1 MKKLYIAFV
10 GMACLCLACSRD
22 DRALLDGEGT
32 LRLRAQVNDEVQ
44 IISRAGAPEG
54 ETSPEEELKKN
65 CRVRIYK
72 GEKLIYKH
80 AGWDATLQEPGLS
93 LSSGAY
99 RVRIISG
106 DSVDAS
112 FDKKYYEGNESFEI
126 RQAQTTPV
134 EVVCNVMN
142 TLAKV
147 VFDASLE
154 PYLEKGEVSVAVDV
168 DGGSLTYPY
177 QKEAA
182 EAKTGYYSLPQG
194 KEYLICTFTGVAKNG
209 RKFTQTN
216 RIESA
221 KKSTLYTLT
230 YKISDLETPAPPTD
244 EGGAFIDLKVDE
256 TPLAKKEEEILI
268 YQRPQ
273 FRAVNQS
280 EEVDMKQ
287 PWFLELN
294 SQIQPEVKIY
304 TSTPLAEA
312 SVTSEVFTKL
322 GLASAE
328 LNLMDEATRVELQE
342 KGIMV
347 TSQEKLLTM
356 NWGNSLNDLLK
367 EEGEHH
373 IIYKATDTAVE
384 GNAAARTNTID
395 WTISVSNANIRAVNI
410 PYPYQIWADRVTLYA
425 EVIEGRTPAPDAQL
439 SFRYRKK
446 EDSNWID
453 NIQAKL
459 GENKKTI
466 TSDEIKGLTPGTT
479 YEYQVLEGDK
489 VSNQT
494 CEFTTEAA
502 LQLPNSG
509 FENWSGGVPKLIY
522 GSGEEMFWDSGNH
535 GSKKVSAN
543 VTEPDGNVKHSGAY
557 SARLKS
563 MFASMLGIG
572 QFAAGNIFV
581 GQYLET
587 IMEGVTGHGVLGIGR
602 PMGKDAS
609 GRPVTSRP
617 LALRGYIKYVSGK
630 VDKGGDK
637 IANGSQDVGIIYM
650 ALTDGEGEAHGNSHW
665 SFIIKTKEQHFFD
678 KNAANVIAYGE
689 KTWEQ
694 STEGEGMIPFE
705 IRFDYDTK
713 QDGKTRIPNRILI
726 VAAAS
731 KFGDYFQ
738 GSTGSTMWLDD
749 LELIY
754 EESKLSK
761 Q

>member
-99 RVRIISG
+99 RVRITSG

-112 FDKKYYEGNESFEI
+112 FDKKYYEGNKSFEI
-126 RQAQTTPV
+126 HQAQTTPV

-209 RKFTQTN
+209 RKFTQTD

-328 LNLMDEATRVELQE
+328 LNLMDKATRAALLE

-356 NWGNSLNDLLK
+356 SWGNSLNELLQK
-367 EEGEHH
+367 EGEHL
-373 IIYKATDTAVE
+373 ISYKATDTAVE
-384 GNAAARTNTID
+384 GNTAARTNTID

-425 EVIEGRTPAPDAQL
+425 EVINGRTLDPNAQL

-453 NIQAKL
+453 NIKAKL
-459 GENKKTI
+459 GEDQKTI
-466 TSDEIKGLTPGTT
+466 TSDEIKGLAPGTT

-509 FENWSGGVPKLIY
+509 FENWSGDSPKLIH

-535 GSKKVSAN
+535 GSATLKEN
-543 VTEPDGNVKHSGAY
+543 VTTPDGSVKHGGNY
-557 SARLKS
+557 SAKLESK
-563 MFASMLGIG
+563 FVAFWGIG
-572 QFAAGNIFV
+572 KFAAGNLFI
-581 GQYLET
+581 GDYLKT
-587 IMEGVTGHGVLGIGR
+587 DGTDGILGIGR

-617 LALRGYIKYVSGK
+617 LALRGYIKYISGK
-630 VDKGGDK
+630 VDYGKEQ
-637 IANGSQDVGIIYM
+637 IPNGSQDIGIIYM
-650 ALTDGEGEAHGNSHW
+650 ALTDGEGKAYENSHW
-665 SFIIKTKEQHFFD
+665 SFIIKTKEKLFFD
-678 KNAANVIAYGE
+678 KNAADVIAYGE

-705 IRFDYDTK
+705 IRFDYDAK
-713 QDGKTRIPNRILI
+713 PDGRTRIPNRILI

-731 KFGDYFQ
+731 KFGDYFE
-738 GSTGSTMWLDD
+738 GSTGSKMWLDD

>member
-328 LNLMDEATRVELQE
+328 LNLMDKATRAALLE
-342 KGIMV
+342 KGITV

-356 NWGNSLNDLLK
+356 SWGNSLNELLK
-367 EEGEHH
+367 KEGEHH

-395 WTISVSNANIRAVNI
+395 WTISVSNANICAVKI

-453 NIQAKL
+453 NIKAKL
-459 GENKKTI
+459 GEDQKTI

-509 FENWSGGVPKLIY
+509 FENWSGDSPKLIH

-535 GSKKVSAN
+535 GSATLKEN
-543 VTEPDGNVKHSGAY
+543 VTTPDGSVKHGGNY
-557 SARLKS
+557 SAKLESK
-563 MFASMLGIG
+563 FVAFLGIG
-572 QFAAGNIFV
+572 KFAAGNLFV
-581 GQYLET
+581 GKFIGTEET
-587 IMEGVTGHGVLGIGR
+587 YYGILGWGR
-602 PMGKDAS
+602 PWK
-609 GRPVTSRP
+609 SRP
-617 LALRGYIKYVSGK
+617 LALRAWVRYTPGS
-630 VDKGGDK
+630 VDYTETDK
-637 IANGSQDVGIIYM
+637 IKKGDQDKGIIYI
-650 ALTDGEGEAHGNSHW
+650 AVGDWTSNDAHYGSQWPVVVRTLGPSLFNP
-665 SFIIKTKEQHFFD
+665 KD
-678 KNAANVIAYGE
+678 KGTIGYGE
-689 KTWEQ
+689 
-694 STEGEGMIPFE
+694 MIF
-705 IRFDYDTK
+705 T
-713 QDGKTRIPNRILI
+713 GKTEENGSLKEVIIPIDYTNYGGTERIPTHII
-726 VAAAS
+726 VVAS
-731 KFGDYFQ
+731 SSQYGDYYS
-738 GSTGSTMWLDD
+738 GSTSSKMWLDD

>member
-99 RVRIISG
+99 RVRITSG

-209 RKFTQTN
+209 RKFTQTD

-273 FRAVNQS
+273 FRAVNQL

-509 FENWSGGVPKLIY
+509 FENWSGATPMLIH

-535 GSKKVSAN
+535 GSSSFSLAAVDLTTKASDFKVEGNYSAKLESKKV
-543 VTEPDGNVKHSGAY
+543 VVK
-557 SARLKS
+557 
-563 MFASMLGIG
+563 
-572 QFAAGNIFV
+572 FAAGNLFV
-581 GQYLET
+581 GSYLKT
-587 IMEGVTGHGVLGIGR
+587 DGTDGILGWGR
-602 PMGKDAS
+602 PWK
-609 GRPVTSRP
+609 SRP
-617 LALRGYIKYVSGK
+617 LALRGYVRYMPKACENEKFPDGM
-630 VDKGGDK
+630 DR
-637 IANGSQDVGIIYM
+637 GIIYV
-650 ALTDGEGEAHGNSHW
+650 AIGDWTGAEY
-665 SFIIKTKEQHFFD
+665 D
-678 KNAANVIAYGE
+678 KNWPIVIQTKKPDTELFNPEKGSYTGDGIIAYGE
-689 KTWEQ
+689 KILQ
-694 STEGEGMIPFE
+694 GEVKGADGGMIEFTIPL
-705 IRFDYDTK
+705 DYRSYERMPK
-713 QDGKTRIPNRILI
+713 SII
-726 VAAAS
+726 VVAS
-731 KFGDYFQ
+731 ASQYGDYFI
-738 GSTGSTMWLDD
+738 GGIGSTMWLDD

>member
-22 DRALLDGEGT
+22 DCALLDGEGT

-328 LNLMDEATRVELQE
+328 LNLMDEATRVALQE
-342 KGIMV
+342 KGITV

-356 NWGNSLNDLLK
+356 SWGNSLNELLK
-367 EEGEHH
+367 KEGEHH

-384 GNAAARTNTID
+384 GVDARTNTID

-425 EVIEGRTPAPDAQL
+425 EVINGRTLDPNAQL

-446 EDSNWID
+446 SEQTWNEAIP
-453 NIQAKL
+453 AKL
-459 GENKKTI
+459 GEDQKTI

-509 FENWSGGVPKLIY
+509 FENWSGDSPKLIH

-535 GSKKVSAN
+535 GSATLKEN
-543 VTEPDGNVKHSGAY
+543 VTTPDGSVKHGGNY
-557 SARLKS
+557 SAKLESK
-563 MFASMLGIG
+563 FVAFWGIG
-572 QFAAGNIFV
+572 KFAAGNLFI
-581 GQYLET
+581 GDYLKT
-587 IMEGVTGHGVLGIGR
+587 DGTDGILGIGR

-617 LALRGYIKYVSGK
+617 LALRGYIKYISGK
-630 VDKGGDK
+630 VDYGKEQ
-637 IANGSQDVGIIYM
+637 IPNGSQDIGIIYM
-650 ALTDGEGEAHGNSHW
+650 ALTDGEGKAYENSHW
-665 SFIIKTKEQHFFD
+665 SFIIKTKEKLFFD
-678 KNAANVIAYGE
+678 KNAADVIAYGE

-705 IRFDYDTK
+705 IRFDYDAK
-713 QDGKTRIPNRILI
+713 PDGRTRIPNRILI

-731 KFGDYFQ
+731 KFGDYFE
-738 GSTGSTMWLDD
+738 GSTGSKMWLDD

>member
-112 FDKKYYEGNESFEI
+112 FDKKYYEGNKSFEI
-126 RQAQTTPV
+126 SQAQTTPV

-342 KGIMV
+342 KGITV

-425 EVIEGRTPAPDAQL
+425 EVINGRTLDPNAQL

-446 EDSNWID
+446 SEQTWNEAIP
-453 NIQAKL
+453 AKL
-459 GENKKTI
+459 GEDQKTI

-509 FENWSGGVPKLIY
+509 FENWSGATPMLIH

-535 GSKKVSAN
+535 GSSSFSLAAVDLTTKASDFKVEGNYSAKLESKKV
-543 VTEPDGNVKHSGAY
+543 VVK
-557 SARLKS
+557 
-563 MFASMLGIG
+563 
-572 QFAAGNIFV
+572 FAAGNLFV
-581 GQYLET
+581 GSYLKT
-587 IMEGVTGHGVLGIGR
+587 DGTDGILGWGR
-602 PMGKDAS
+602 PWK
-609 GRPVTSRP
+609 SRP
-617 LALRGYIKYVSGK
+617 LALRGYVRYMPKACENEKFPDGM
-630 VDKGGDK
+630 DR
-637 IANGSQDVGIIYM
+637 GIIYV
-650 ALTDGEGEAHGNSHW
+650 AIGDWTGAEY
-665 SFIIKTKEQHFFD
+665 D
-678 KNAANVIAYGE
+678 KNWPIVIQTKKPDTELFNPEKGSYTGDGIIAYGE
-689 KTWEQ
+689 KILQ
-694 STEGEGMIPFE
+694 GEVKGADGGMIEFTIPL
-705 IRFDYDTK
+705 DYRSYERMPK
-713 QDGKTRIPNRILI
+713 SII
-726 VAAAS
+726 VVAS
-731 KFGDYFQ
+731 ASQYGDYFI
-738 GSTGSTMWLDD
+738 GGIGSTMWLDD

>member
-99 RVRIISG
+99 RVRITSG

-112 FDKKYYEGNESFEI
+112 FDKKYYEGNKSFEI
-126 RQAQTTPV
+126 CQAQTTQV
-134 EVVCNVMN
+134 KVVCNVMN

-342 KGIMV
+342 KGITV

-509 FENWSGGVPKLIY
+509 FENWSGATPMLIH

-535 GSKKVSAN
+535 GSSSFSPAAVDLTTKASDFKVEGNYSAKLESKKV
-543 VTEPDGNVKHSGAY
+543 VVK
-557 SARLKS
+557 
-563 MFASMLGIG
+563 
-572 QFAAGNIFV
+572 FAAGNLFV
-581 GQYLET
+581 GSYLKT
-587 IMEGVTGHGVLGIGR
+587 DGTDGILGWGR
-602 PMGKDAS
+602 PWK
-609 GRPVTSRP
+609 SRP
-617 LALRGYIKYVSGK
+617 LALRGYVRYMPKACENEKFPDGM
-630 VDKGGDK
+630 DR
-637 IANGSQDVGIIYM
+637 GIIYV
-650 ALTDGEGEAHGNSHW
+650 AIGDWTGAEY
-665 SFIIKTKEQHFFD
+665 D
-678 KNAANVIAYGE
+678 KNWPIVIQTKKPDTELFNPEKGSYTGDGIIAYGE
-689 KTWEQ
+689 KILQ
-694 STEGEGMIPFE
+694 GEVKGADGGMIEFTIPL
-705 IRFDYDTK
+705 DYRSYERMPK
-713 QDGKTRIPNRILI
+713 SII
-726 VAAAS
+726 VVAS
-731 KFGDYFQ
+731 ASQYGDYFI
-738 GSTGSTMWLDD
+738 GGIGSTMWLDD

>member
-99 RVRIISG
+99 RVRITSG

-112 FDKKYYEGNESFEI
+112 FDKKYYEGNKSFEI
-126 RQAQTTPV
+126 CQAQTTPV

-342 KGIMV
+342 KGITV

-356 NWGNSLNDLLK
+356 SWGNSLNDLLQK
-367 EEGEHH
+367 EGEHR

-384 GNAAARTNTID
+384 GVDARTNTID

-425 EVIEGRTPAPDAQL
+425 EVINGRTLDPNAQL

-446 EDSNWID
+446 SEQTWNEAIP
-453 NIQAKL
+453 AKL
-459 GENKKTI
+459 GEDQKTI

-509 FENWSGGVPKLIY
+509 FENWSGATPMLIH

-535 GSKKVSAN
+535 GSSSFSLAAVDLTTKASDFKVEGNYSAKLESKKV
-543 VTEPDGNVKHSGAY
+543 VVK
-557 SARLKS
+557 
-563 MFASMLGIG
+563 
-572 QFAAGNIFV
+572 FAAGNLFV
-581 GQYLET
+581 GSYLKT
-587 IMEGVTGHGVLGIGR
+587 DGTDGILGWGR
-602 PMGKDAS
+602 PWK
-609 GRPVTSRP
+609 SRP
-617 LALRGYIKYVSGK
+617 LALRGYVRYMPKACENEKFPDGM
-630 VDKGGDK
+630 DR
-637 IANGSQDVGIIYM
+637 GIIYV
-650 ALTDGEGEAHGNSHW
+650 AIGDWTGAEY
-665 SFIIKTKEQHFFD
+665 D
-678 KNAANVIAYGE
+678 KNWPIVIQTKKPDTELFNPEKGSYTGDGIIAYGE
-689 KTWEQ
+689 KILQ
-694 STEGEGMIPFE
+694 GEVKGADGGMIEFTIPL
-705 IRFDYDTK
+705 DYRSYERMPK
-713 QDGKTRIPNRILI
+713 SII
-726 VAAAS
+726 VVAS
-731 KFGDYFQ
+731 ASQYGDYFI
-738 GSTGSTMWLDD
+738 GGIGSTMWLDD

>member
-99 RVRIISG
+99 RVRITSG

-147 VFDASLE
+147 EFDASLE

-328 LNLMDEATRVELQE
+328 LNLMNEATRAALLE
-342 KGIMV
+342 KGITV

-356 NWGNSLNDLLK
+356 SWGNSLNELLQ
-367 EEGEHH
+367 EEGEHL
-373 IIYKATDTAVE
+373 ISYKATDTAVE
-384 GNAAARTNTID
+384 GNTAARTSTID

-446 EDSNWID
+446 EDSNWIE
-453 NIQAKL
+453 NVKAKL
-459 GENKKTI
+459 GEDQKTI

-509 FENWSGGVPKLIY
+509 FENWSGATPMLIH

-535 GSKKVSAN
+535 GSSSFSLAAVDLTTKASDFKVEGNYSAKLESKKV
-543 VTEPDGNVKHSGAY
+543 VVK
-557 SARLKS
+557 
-563 MFASMLGIG
+563 
-572 QFAAGNIFV
+572 FAAGNLFV
-581 GQYLET
+581 GSYLKT
-587 IMEGVTGHGVLGIGR
+587 DGTDGILGWGR
-602 PMGKDAS
+602 PWK
-609 GRPVTSRP
+609 SRP
-617 LALRGYIKYVSGK
+617 LALRGYVRYMPKACENEKFPDGM
-630 VDKGGDK
+630 DR
-637 IANGSQDVGIIYM
+637 GIIYV
-650 ALTDGEGEAHGNSHW
+650 AIGDWTGAEY
-665 SFIIKTKEQHFFD
+665 D
-678 KNAANVIAYGE
+678 KNWPIVIQTKKPDTELFNPEKGSYTGDGIIAYGE
-689 KTWEQ
+689 KILQ
-694 STEGEGMIPFE
+694 GEVKGADGGMIEFTIPL
-705 IRFDYDTK
+705 DYRSYERMPK
-713 QDGKTRIPNRILI
+713 SII
-726 VAAAS
+726 VVAS
-731 KFGDYFQ
+731 ASQYGDYFI
-738 GSTGSTMWLDD
+738 GGIGSTMWLDD

>member
-147 VFDASLE
+147 EFDASLE

-328 LNLMDEATRVELQE
+328 LNLMDEATCAALQK
-342 KGIMV
+342 KGITV
-347 TSQEKLLTM
+347 TLQEKLLTM
-356 NWGNSLNDLLK
+356 SWGNSLNELLK
-367 EEGEHH
+367 KEGEHH

-395 WTISVSNANIRAVNI
+395 WTISVSNANICAVKI

-509 FENWSGGVPKLIY
+509 FENWSGATPMLIH

-535 GSKKVSAN
+535 GSSSFSLAAVDLTTKASDFKVEGNYSAKLESKKV
-543 VTEPDGNVKHSGAY
+543 VVK
-557 SARLKS
+557 
-563 MFASMLGIG
+563 
-572 QFAAGNIFV
+572 FAAGNLFV
-581 GQYLET
+581 GSYLKT
-587 IMEGVTGHGVLGIGR
+587 DGTDGILGWGR
-602 PMGKDAS
+602 PWK
-609 GRPVTSRP
+609 SRP
-617 LALRGYIKYVSGK
+617 LALRGYVRYMPKACENEKFPDGM
-630 VDKGGDK
+630 DR
-637 IANGSQDVGIIYM
+637 GIIYV
-650 ALTDGEGEAHGNSHW
+650 AIGDWTGAEY
-665 SFIIKTKEQHFFD
+665 D
-678 KNAANVIAYGE
+678 KNWPIVIQTKKPDTELFNPEKGSYTGDGIIAYGE
-689 KTWEQ
+689 KILQ
-694 STEGEGMIPFE
+694 GEVKGADGGMIEFTIPL
-705 IRFDYDTK
+705 DYRSYERMPK
-713 QDGKTRIPNRILI
+713 SII
-726 VAAAS
+726 VVAS
-731 KFGDYFQ
+731 ASQYGDYFI
-738 GSTGSTMWLDD
+738 GGIGSTMWLDD

>member
-99 RVRIISG
+99 RVRITSG

-112 FDKKYYEGNESFEI
+112 FDKKYYEGNKSFEI
-126 RQAQTTPV
+126 HQAQTTPV

-182 EAKTGYYSLPQG
+182 EEKTGYYSLPQG

-280 EEVDMKQ
+280 EEVEMKQ

-328 LNLMDEATRVELQE
+328 LNLMDKATRAALLE
-342 KGIMV
+342 KGITV

-425 EVIEGRTPAPDAQL
+425 EVINGRTLDPNAQL

-453 NIQAKL
+453 NIKAKL
-459 GENKKTI
+459 GEDQKTI

-509 FENWSGGVPKLIY
+509 FENWSGDSPKLIH

-535 GSKKVSAN
+535 GSATLKEN
-543 VTEPDGNVKHSGAY
+543 VTTPDGSVKHGGNY
-557 SARLKS
+557 SAKLESK
-563 MFASMLGIG
+563 FVAFWGIG
-572 QFAAGNIFV
+572 KFAAGNLFI
-581 GQYLET
+581 GDYLKT
-587 IMEGVTGHGVLGIGR
+587 DGTDGILGIGR

-617 LALRGYIKYVSGK
+617 LALRGYIKYISGK
-630 VDKGGDK
+630 VDYGKEQ
-637 IANGSQDVGIIYM
+637 IPNGSQDIGIIYM
-650 ALTDGEGEAHGNSHW
+650 ALTDGEGKAYENSHW
-665 SFIIKTKEQHFFD
+665 SFIIKTKEKLFFD
-678 KNAANVIAYGE
+678 KNAADVIAYGE

-705 IRFDYDTK
+705 IRFDYDAK
-713 QDGKTRIPNRILI
+713 PDGRTRIPNRILI

-731 KFGDYFQ
+731 KFGDYFE
-738 GSTGSTMWLDD
+738 GSTGSKMWLDD

>member
-312 SVTSEVFTKL
+312 SVTSKVFTKL

-328 LNLMDEATRVELQE
+328 LNLMNEATRAALQK
-342 KGIMV
+342 KGITV
-347 TSQEKLLTM
+347 TLQEKLLTM
-356 NWGNSLNDLLK
+356 SWGNSLNDLLK

-425 EVIEGRTPAPDAQL
+425 EVINGRTLDPNAQL

-509 FENWSGGVPKLIY
+509 FENWSGGVPKWIH
-522 GSGEEMFWDSGNH
+522 GSGEDMFWDSGNH
-535 GSKKVSAN
+535 GSATLKQN
-543 VTEPDGNVKHSGAY
+543 VTMPDGSIKHGGNY
-557 SARLKS
+557 SAKLESK
-563 MFASMLGIG
+563 FVGVGIWG
-572 QFAAGNIFV
+572 KFAAGNLFI
-581 GQYLET
+581 GDYLKT
-587 IMEGVTGHGVLGIGR
+587 DGTDGILGIGR

-637 IANGSQDVGIIYM
+637 IANGRQDVGIIYM

-705 IRFDYDTK
+705 IRFDYNAK

-738 GSTGSTMWLDD
+738 GSTGSKMWLDD

>member
-99 RVRIISG
+99 RVRITSG

-112 FDKKYYEGNESFEI
+112 FDKKYYEGNKSFEI
-126 RQAQTTPV
+126 HQAQTTPV

-182 EAKTGYYSLPQG
+182 EEKTGYYSLPQG

-280 EEVDMKQ
+280 EEVEMKQ

-328 LNLMDEATRVELQE
+328 LNLMDKATRAALLE

-356 NWGNSLNDLLK
+356 SWGNSLNDLLK
-367 EEGEHH
+367 EEGEHR

-384 GNAAARTNTID
+384 GVDARTNTIG
-395 WTISVSNANIRAVNI
+395 WTISVSNANICAVKI

-425 EVIEGRTPAPDAQL
+425 EVINGRTLDPNAQL

-446 EDSNWID
+446 SEQTWNEAIP
-453 NIQAKL
+453 AKL
-459 GENKKTI
+459 GEDQKTI

-509 FENWSGGVPKLIY
+509 FENWSGGVPKLIH
-522 GSGEEMFWDSGNH
+522 GSGEDMFWDSGNH
-535 GSKKVSAN
+535 GSATLKEN
-543 VTEPDGNVKHSGAY
+543 VTTPDGSVKHGGNY
-557 SARLKS
+557 SAKLESK
-563 MFASMLGIG
+563 FVAFWGIG
-572 QFAAGNIFV
+572 KFAAGNLFI
-581 GQYLET
+581 GDYLKT
-587 IMEGVTGHGVLGIGR
+587 DGTDGILGIGR

-617 LALRGYIKYVSGK
+617 LALRGYIKYISGK
-630 VDKGGDK
+630 VDYGKEQ
-637 IANGSQDVGIIYM
+637 IPNGSQDIGIIYM
-650 ALTDGEGEAHGNSHW
+650 ALTDGEGKAYENSHW
-665 SFIIKTKEQHFFD
+665 SFIIKTKEKLFFD
-678 KNAANVIAYGE
+678 KNAADVIAYGE

-705 IRFDYDTK
+705 IRFDYDAK
-713 QDGKTRIPNRILI
+713 PDGRTRIPNRILI

-731 KFGDYFQ
+731 KFGDYFE
-738 GSTGSTMWLDD
+738 GSTGSKMWLDD

>member
-209 RKFTQTN
+209 RKFTQTD

-230 YKISDLETPAPPTD
+230 YKISGLETPAPPTD

-328 LNLMDEATRVELQE
+328 LNLMDKATRAALLE
-342 KGIMV
+342 KGITV

-425 EVIEGRTPAPDAQL
+425 EVINGRTLDPNAQL

-453 NIQAKL
+453 NIKAKL
-459 GENKKTI
+459 GEDQKTI

-509 FENWSGGVPKLIY
+509 FENWSGDSPKLIH

-535 GSKKVSAN
+535 GSATLKEN
-543 VTEPDGNVKHSGAY
+543 VTTPDGSVKHGGNY
-557 SARLKS
+557 SAKLESK
-563 MFASMLGIG
+563 FVAFWGIG
-572 QFAAGNIFV
+572 KFAAGNLFI
-581 GQYLET
+581 GDYLKT
-587 IMEGVTGHGVLGIGR
+587 DGTDGILGIGR

-617 LALRGYIKYVSGK
+617 LALRGYIKYISGK
-630 VDKGGDK
+630 VDYGKEQ
-637 IANGSQDVGIIYM
+637 IPNGSQDIGIIYM
-650 ALTDGEGEAHGNSHW
+650 ALTDGEGKAYENSHW
-665 SFIIKTKEQHFFD
+665 SFIIKTKEKLFFD
-678 KNAANVIAYGE
+678 KNAADVIAYGE

-705 IRFDYDTK
+705 IRFDYDAK
-713 QDGKTRIPNRILI
+713 PDGRTRIPNRILI

-731 KFGDYFQ
+731 KFGDYFE
-738 GSTGSTMWLDD
+738 GSTGSKMWLDD

>member
-328 LNLMDEATRVELQE
+328 LNLMDEATRAALLE
-342 KGIMV
+342 KGITV

-356 NWGNSLNDLLK
+356 SWGNSLHELLK

-395 WTISVSNANIRAVNI
+395 WTISVSNANICAVKI

-425 EVIEGRTPAPDAQL
+425 EVINGRTLAPDAQL

-446 EDSNWID
+446 SEQTWNEAIP
-453 NIQAKL
+453 AKL
-459 GENKKTI
+459 GEDQKTI

-509 FENWSGGVPKLIY
+509 FENWSGATPMLIH

-535 GSKKVSAN
+535 GSSSFSLAAVDLTTKASDFKVEGNYSAKLESKKV
-543 VTEPDGNVKHSGAY
+543 VVK
-557 SARLKS
+557 
-563 MFASMLGIG
+563 
-572 QFAAGNIFV
+572 FAAGNLFV
-581 GQYLET
+581 GSYLKT
-587 IMEGVTGHGVLGIGR
+587 DGTDGILGWGR
-602 PMGKDAS
+602 PWK
-609 GRPVTSRP
+609 SRP
-617 LALRGYIKYVSGK
+617 LALRGYVRYMPKACENEKFPDGM
-630 VDKGGDK
+630 DR
-637 IANGSQDVGIIYM
+637 GIIYV
-650 ALTDGEGEAHGNSHW
+650 AIGDWTGAEY
-665 SFIIKTKEQHFFD
+665 D
-678 KNAANVIAYGE
+678 KNWPIVIQTKKPDTELFNPEKGSYTGDGIIAYGE
-689 KTWEQ
+689 KILQ
-694 STEGEGMIPFE
+694 GEVKGADGGMIEFTIPL
-705 IRFDYDTK
+705 DYRSYERMPK
-713 QDGKTRIPNRILI
+713 SII
-726 VAAAS
+726 VVAS
-731 KFGDYFQ
+731 ASQYGDYFI
-738 GSTGSTMWLDD
+738 GGIGSTMWLDD

>member
-99 RVRIISG
+99 RVRITSG

-112 FDKKYYEGNESFEI
+112 FDKKYYEGNKSFEI
-126 RQAQTTPV
+126 CQAQTTPV

-280 EEVDMKQ
+280 EEVEMKQ

-425 EVIEGRTPAPDAQL
+425 EVINGRTLAPDAQL

-446 EDSNWID
+446 SEQTWNEAIP
-453 NIQAKL
+453 AKL
-459 GENKKTI
+459 GEDQKTI

-509 FENWSGGVPKLIY
+509 FENWSGDSPKLIH

-535 GSKKVSAN
+535 GSATLKEN
-543 VTEPDGNVKHSGAY
+543 VTTPDGSVKHGGNY
-557 SARLKS
+557 SAKLESK
-563 MFASMLGIG
+563 FVAFWGIG
-572 QFAAGNIFV
+572 KFAAGNLFI
-581 GQYLET
+581 GDYLKT
-587 IMEGVTGHGVLGIGR
+587 DGTDGILGIGR

-617 LALRGYIKYVSGK
+617 LALRGYIKYISGK
-630 VDKGGDK
+630 VDYGKEQ
-637 IANGSQDVGIIYM
+637 IPNGSQDIGIIYM
-650 ALTDGEGEAHGNSHW
+650 ALTDGEGKAYENSHW
-665 SFIIKTKEQHFFD
+665 SFIIKTKEKLFFD
-678 KNAANVIAYGE
+678 KNAADVIAYGE

-705 IRFDYDTK
+705 IRFDYNAK

-738 GSTGSTMWLDD
+738 GSTGSKMWLDD

>member
-328 LNLMDEATRVELQE
+328 LNLMDEATRVALQE
-342 KGIMV
+342 KGITV

-356 NWGNSLNDLLK
+356 SWGSSLNDLLK
-367 EEGEHH
+367 EEGVHH
-373 IIYKATDTAVE
+373 IHYKATDTAVE
-384 GNAAARTNTID
+384 GNTAARTNTID
-395 WTISVSNANIRAVNI
+395 WTISVSNANICAVNI

-425 EVIEGRTPAPDAQL
+425 EVINGRTLDPNAQL

-446 EDSNWID
+446 SEQTWNEAIP
-453 NIQAKL
+453 AKL
-459 GENKKTI
+459 GEDQKTI

-509 FENWSGGVPKLIY
+509 FENWSGATPMLIH

-535 GSKKVSAN
+535 GSSSFSLAAVDLTTKASDFKVEGNYSAKLESKKV
-543 VTEPDGNVKHSGAY
+543 VVK
-557 SARLKS
+557 
-563 MFASMLGIG
+563 
-572 QFAAGNIFV
+572 FAAGNLFV
-581 GQYLET
+581 GSYLKT
-587 IMEGVTGHGVLGIGR
+587 DGTDGILGWGR
-602 PMGKDAS
+602 PWK
-609 GRPVTSRP
+609 SRP
-617 LALRGYIKYVSGK
+617 LALRGYVRYMPKACENEKFPDGM
-630 VDKGGDK
+630 DR
-637 IANGSQDVGIIYM
+637 GIIYV
-650 ALTDGEGEAHGNSHW
+650 AIGDWTGAEY
-665 SFIIKTKEQHFFD
+665 D
-678 KNAANVIAYGE
+678 KNWPIVIQTKKPDTELFNPEKGSYTGDGIIAYGE
-689 KTWEQ
+689 KILQ
-694 STEGEGMIPFE
+694 GEVKGADGGMIEFTIPL
-705 IRFDYDTK
+705 DYRSYERMPK
-713 QDGKTRIPNRILI
+713 SII
-726 VAAAS
+726 VVAS
-731 KFGDYFQ
+731 ASQYGDYFI
-738 GSTGSTMWLDD
+738 GGIGSTMWLDD

>member
-99 RVRIISG
+99 RVRITSG

-112 FDKKYYEGNESFEI
+112 FDKKYYEGNKSFEI

-280 EEVDMKQ
+280 EEVEMKQ

-425 EVIEGRTPAPDAQL
+425 EVINGRTLDPNAQL

-446 EDSNWID
+446 SEQTWNEAIP
-453 NIQAKL
+453 AKL
-459 GENKKTI
+459 GEDQKTI

-509 FENWSGGVPKLIY
+509 FENWSGDSPKLIY

-535 GSKKVSAN
+535 GSATLKEN
-543 VTEPDGNVKHSGAY
+543 VTTPDGSVKHGGNY
-557 SARLKS
+557 SAKLESK
-563 MFASMLGIG
+563 FVAFWGIG
-572 QFAAGNIFV
+572 KFAAGNLFI
-581 GQYLET
+581 GDYLKT
-587 IMEGVTGHGVLGIGR
+587 DGTDGILGIGR

-617 LALRGYIKYVSGK
+617 LALRGYIKYISGK
-630 VDKGGDK
+630 VDYGKEQ
-637 IANGSQDVGIIYM
+637 IPNGSQDIGIIYM
-650 ALTDGEGEAHGNSHW
+650 ALTDGEGKAYENSHW
-665 SFIIKTKEQHFFD
+665 SFIIKTKEKLFFD
-678 KNAANVIAYGE
+678 KNAADVIAYGE

-705 IRFDYDTK
+705 IRFDYDAK
-713 QDGKTRIPNRILI
+713 PDGRTRIPNRILI

-731 KFGDYFQ
+731 KFGDYFE
-738 GSTGSTMWLDD
+738 GSTGSKMWLDD

>member
-99 RVRIISG
+99 RVRITSG

-112 FDKKYYEGNESFEI
+112 FDKKYYEGNKSFEI
-126 RQAQTTPV
+126 CQAQTTQV
-134 EVVCNVMN
+134 KVVCNVMN

-230 YKISDLETPAPPTD
+230 YKISDLATPAPPTD

-328 LNLMDEATRVELQE
+328 LNLMDEATRAALLE
-342 KGIMV
+342 KGITV

-356 NWGNSLNDLLK
+356 SWGNSLNELLQA
-367 EEGEHH
+367 EGEHH
-373 IIYKATDTAVE
+373 IHYKATDTAVE
-384 GNAAARTNTID
+384 GNTAARTNTID

-425 EVIEGRTPAPDAQL
+425 EVINGRTLDPNAQL

-453 NIQAKL
+453 NIKAKL
-459 GENKKTI
+459 GEDQKTI

-509 FENWSGGVPKLIY
+509 FENWSGATPMLIH

-535 GSKKVSAN
+535 GSSSFSLAAVDLTTKASDFKVEGNYSAKLESKKV
-543 VTEPDGNVKHSGAY
+543 VVK
-557 SARLKS
+557 
-563 MFASMLGIG
+563 
-572 QFAAGNIFV
+572 FAAGNLFV
-581 GQYLET
+581 GSYLKT
-587 IMEGVTGHGVLGIGR
+587 DGTDGILGWGR
-602 PMGKDAS
+602 PWK
-609 GRPVTSRP
+609 SRP
-617 LALRGYIKYVSGK
+617 LALRGYVRYMPKACENEKFPDGM
-630 VDKGGDK
+630 DR
-637 IANGSQDVGIIYM
+637 GIIYV
-650 ALTDGEGEAHGNSHW
+650 AIGDWTGAEY
-665 SFIIKTKEQHFFD
+665 D
-678 KNAANVIAYGE
+678 KNWPIVIQTKKPDTELFNPEKGSYTGDGIIAYGE
-689 KTWEQ
+689 KILQ
-694 STEGEGMIPFE
+694 GEVKGADGGMIEFTIPL
-705 IRFDYDTK
+705 DYRSYERMPK
-713 QDGKTRIPNRILI
+713 SII
-726 VAAAS
+726 VVAS
-731 KFGDYFQ
+731 ASQYGDYFI
-738 GSTGSTMWLDD
+738 GGIGSTMWLDD

>member
-112 FDKKYYEGNESFEI
+112 FDKKYYEGNKSFEI
-126 RQAQTTPV
+126 HQAQTTPV

-182 EAKTGYYSLPQG
+182 EEKTGYYSLPQG

-280 EEVDMKQ
+280 EEVEMKQ

-328 LNLMDEATRVELQE
+328 LNLMDKATRAALLE

-356 NWGNSLNDLLK
+356 SWGNSLNDLLK
-367 EEGEHH
+367 EEGEHR

-384 GNAAARTNTID
+384 GVDARTNTIG
-395 WTISVSNANIRAVNI
+395 WTISVSNANICAVKI

-425 EVIEGRTPAPDAQL
+425 EVINGRTLDPNAQL

-446 EDSNWID
+446 SEQTWNEAIP
-453 NIQAKL
+453 AKL
-459 GENKKTI
+459 GEDQKTI

-509 FENWSGGVPKLIY
+509 FENWSGATPMLIH

-535 GSKKVSAN
+535 GSSSFSLAAVDLTTKASDFKVEGNYSAKLESKKV
-543 VTEPDGNVKHSGAY
+543 VVK
-557 SARLKS
+557 
-563 MFASMLGIG
+563 
-572 QFAAGNIFV
+572 FAAGNLFV
-581 GQYLET
+581 GSYLKT
-587 IMEGVTGHGVLGIGR
+587 DGTDGILGWGR
-602 PMGKDAS
+602 PWK
-609 GRPVTSRP
+609 SRP
-617 LALRGYIKYVSGK
+617 LALRGYVRYMPKACENEKFPDGM
-630 VDKGGDK
+630 DR
-637 IANGSQDVGIIYM
+637 GIIYV
-650 ALTDGEGEAHGNSHW
+650 AIGDWTGAEY
-665 SFIIKTKEQHFFD
+665 D
-678 KNAANVIAYGE
+678 KNWPIVIQTKKPDTELFNPEKGSYTGDGIIAYGE
-689 KTWEQ
+689 KILQ
-694 STEGEGMIPFE
+694 GEVKGADGGMIEFTIPL
-705 IRFDYDTK
+705 DYRSYERMPK
-713 QDGKTRIPNRILI
+713 SII
-726 VAAAS
+726 VVAS
-731 KFGDYFQ
+731 ASQYGDYFI
-738 GSTGSTMWLDD
+738 GGIGSTMWLDD

>member
-99 RVRIISG
+99 RVRITSG

-342 KGIMV
+342 KGITV
-347 TSQEKLLTM
+347 TLQEKLLTM
-356 NWGNSLNDLLK
+356 SWGNSLNELLQ
-367 EEGEHH
+367 EEGEHL
-373 IIYKATDTAVE
+373 ISYKATDTAVE
-384 GNAAARTNTID
+384 GNTAARTNTID

-446 EDSNWID
+446 KIQTGLIIFRRNW
-453 NIQAKL
+453 
-459 GENKKTI
+459 EKT
-466 TSDEIKGLTPGTT
+466 K
-479 YEYQVLEGDK
+479 
-489 VSNQT
+489 
-494 CEFTTEAA
+494 
-502 LQLPNSG
+502 
-509 FENWSGGVPKLIY
+509 
-522 GSGEEMFWDSGNH
+522 
-535 GSKKVSAN
+535 
-543 VTEPDGNVKHSGAY
+543 
-557 SARLKS
+557 
-563 MFASMLGIG
+563 
-572 QFAAGNIFV
+572 
-581 GQYLET
+581 
-587 IMEGVTGHGVLGIGR
+587 
-602 PMGKDAS
+602 
-609 GRPVTSRP
+609 RP
-617 LALRGYIKYVSGK
+617 LHRMKSR
-630 VDKGGDK
+630 D
-637 IANGSQDVGIIYM
+637 
-650 ALTDGEGEAHGNSHW
+650 
-665 SFIIKTKEQHFFD
+665 
-678 KNAANVIAYGE
+678 
-689 KTWEQ
+689 
-694 STEGEGMIPFE
+694 
-705 IRFDYDTK
+705 
-713 QDGKTRIPNRILI
+713 
-726 VAAAS
+726 
-731 KFGDYFQ
+731 
-738 GSTGSTMWLDD
+738 
-749 LELIY
+749 
-754 EESKLSK
+754 
-761 Q
+761 

>member
-182 EAKTGYYSLPQG
+182 EEKTGYYSLPQG

-312 SVTSEVFTKL
+312 SVTSKVFTKL

-328 LNLMDEATRVELQE
+328 LNLMNEATRAALQK
-342 KGIMV
+342 KGITV
-347 TSQEKLLTM
+347 TLQEKLLTM
-356 NWGNSLNDLLK
+356 SWGNSLNDLLK

-425 EVIEGRTPAPDAQL
+425 EVINGRTLDPNAQL

-446 EDSNWID
+446 SEQTWNEAIP
-453 NIQAKL
+453 AKL
-459 GENKKTI
+459 GEDQKTI

-509 FENWSGGVPKLIY
+509 FENWSGATPMLIH

-535 GSKKVSAN
+535 GSSSFSLAAVDLTTKASDFKVEGNYSAKLESKKV
-543 VTEPDGNVKHSGAY
+543 VVK
-557 SARLKS
+557 
-563 MFASMLGIG
+563 
-572 QFAAGNIFV
+572 FAAGNLFV
-581 GQYLET
+581 GSYLKT
-587 IMEGVTGHGVLGIGR
+587 DGTDGILGWGR
-602 PMGKDAS
+602 PWK
-609 GRPVTSRP
+609 SRP
-617 LALRGYIKYVSGK
+617 LALRGYVRYMPKACENEKFPDGM
-630 VDKGGDK
+630 DR
-637 IANGSQDVGIIYM
+637 GIIYV
-650 ALTDGEGEAHGNSHW
+650 AIGDWTGAEY
-665 SFIIKTKEQHFFD
+665 D
-678 KNAANVIAYGE
+678 KNWPIVIQTKKPDTELFNPEKGSYTGDGIIAYGE
-689 KTWEQ
+689 KILQ
-694 STEGEGMIPFE
+694 GEVKGADGGMIEFTIPL
-705 IRFDYDTK
+705 DYRSYERMPK
-713 QDGKTRIPNRILI
+713 SII
-726 VAAAS
+726 VVAS
-731 KFGDYFQ
+731 ASQYGDYFI
-738 GSTGSTMWLDD
+738 GGIGSTMWLDD

>member
-99 RVRIISG
+99 RVRITSG

-209 RKFTQTN
+209 RKFTQTD

-304 TSTPLAEA
+304 TSAPLAEA

-509 FENWSGGVPKLIY
+509 FENWSGATPMLIH

-535 GSKKVSAN
+535 GSSSFSLAAVDLTTKASDFKVEGNYSAKLESKKV
-543 VTEPDGNVKHSGAY
+543 VVK
-557 SARLKS
+557 
-563 MFASMLGIG
+563 
-572 QFAAGNIFV
+572 FAAGNLFV
-581 GQYLET
+581 GSYLKT
-587 IMEGVTGHGVLGIGR
+587 DGTDGILGWGR
-602 PMGKDAS
+602 PWK
-609 GRPVTSRP
+609 SRP
-617 LALRGYIKYVSGK
+617 LALRGYVRYMPKACENEKFPDGM
-630 VDKGGDK
+630 DR
-637 IANGSQDVGIIYM
+637 GIIYV
-650 ALTDGEGEAHGNSHW
+650 AIGDWTGAEY
-665 SFIIKTKEQHFFD
+665 D
-678 KNAANVIAYGE
+678 KNWPIVIQTKKPDTELFNPEKGSYTGDGIIAYGE
-689 KTWEQ
+689 KILQ
-694 STEGEGMIPFE
+694 GEVKGADGGMIEFTIPL
-705 IRFDYDTK
+705 DYRSYERMPK
-713 QDGKTRIPNRILI
+713 SII
-726 VAAAS
+726 VVAS
-731 KFGDYFQ
+731 ASQYGDYFI
-738 GSTGSTMWLDD
+738 GGIGSTMWLDD

>member
-209 RKFTQTN
+209 RKFTQTD

-328 LNLMDEATRVELQE
+328 LNLMDKATRAALLE
-342 KGIMV
+342 KGITV

-425 EVIEGRTPAPDAQL
+425 EVINGRTLDPNAQL

-453 NIQAKL
+453 NIKAKL
-459 GENKKTI
+459 GEDQKTI

-509 FENWSGGVPKLIY
+509 FENWSGDSPKLIH

-535 GSKKVSAN
+535 GSATLKEN
-543 VTEPDGNVKHSGAY
+543 VTTPDGSVKHGGNY
-557 SARLKS
+557 SAKLESK
-563 MFASMLGIG
+563 FVAFWGIG
-572 QFAAGNIFV
+572 KFAAGNLFI
-581 GQYLET
+581 GDYLKT
-587 IMEGVTGHGVLGIGR
+587 DGTDGILGIGR

-617 LALRGYIKYVSGK
+617 LALRGYIKYISGK
-630 VDKGGDK
+630 VDYGKEQ
-637 IANGSQDVGIIYM
+637 IPNGSQDIGIIYM
-650 ALTDGEGEAHGNSHW
+650 ALTDGEGKAYENSHW
-665 SFIIKTKEQHFFD
+665 SFIIKTKEKLFFD
-678 KNAANVIAYGE
+678 KNAADVIAYGE

-705 IRFDYDTK
+705 IRFDYDAK
-713 QDGKTRIPNRILI
+713 PDGRTRIPNRILI

-731 KFGDYFQ
+731 KFGDYFE
-738 GSTGSTMWLDD
+738 GSTGSKMWLDD

>member
-112 FDKKYYEGNESFEI
+112 FDKKYYEGNKSFEI
-126 RQAQTTPV
+126 SQAQTTPV

-342 KGIMV
+342 KGITV

-509 FENWSGGVPKLIY
+509 FENWSGATPMLIH

-535 GSKKVSAN
+535 GSSSFSLAAVDLTTKASDFKVEGNYSAKLESKKV
-543 VTEPDGNVKHSGAY
+543 VVK
-557 SARLKS
+557 
-563 MFASMLGIG
+563 
-572 QFAAGNIFV
+572 FAAGNLFV
-581 GQYLET
+581 GSYLKT
-587 IMEGVTGHGVLGIGR
+587 DGTDGILGWGR
-602 PMGKDAS
+602 PWK
-609 GRPVTSRP
+609 SRP
-617 LALRGYIKYVSGK
+617 LALRGYVRYMPKACENEKFPDGM
-630 VDKGGDK
+630 DR
-637 IANGSQDVGIIYM
+637 GIIYV
-650 ALTDGEGEAHGNSHW
+650 AIGDWTGAEY
-665 SFIIKTKEQHFFD
+665 D
-678 KNAANVIAYGE
+678 KNWPIVIQTKKPDTELFNPEKGSYTGDGIIAYGE
-689 KTWEQ
+689 KILQ
-694 STEGEGMIPFE
+694 GEVKGADGGMIEFTIPL
-705 IRFDYDTK
+705 DYRSYERMPK
-713 QDGKTRIPNRILI
+713 SII
-726 VAAAS
+726 VVAS
-731 KFGDYFQ
+731 ASQYGDYFI
-738 GSTGSTMWLDD
+738 GGIGSTMWLDD

>member
-80 AGWDATLQEPGLS
+80 AGWNATLQEPGLS

-99 RVRIISG
+99 RVRITSG

-112 FDKKYYEGNESFEI
+112 FDKKYYEGNKSFEI
-126 RQAQTTPV
+126 CQAQTTPV

-328 LNLMDEATRVELQE
+328 LNLMDKATRAALLE
-342 KGIMV
+342 KGITV

-425 EVIEGRTPAPDAQL
+425 EVINGRTLDPNAQL

-509 FENWSGGVPKLIY
+509 FENWSGATPMLIH

-535 GSKKVSAN
+535 GSSSFSLAAVDLTTKASDFKVEGNYSAKLESKKV
-543 VTEPDGNVKHSGAY
+543 VVK
-557 SARLKS
+557 
-563 MFASMLGIG
+563 
-572 QFAAGNIFV
+572 FAAGNLFV
-581 GQYLET
+581 GSYLKT
-587 IMEGVTGHGVLGIGR
+587 DGTDGILGWGR
-602 PMGKDAS
+602 PWK
-609 GRPVTSRP
+609 SRP
-617 LALRGYIKYVSGK
+617 LALRGYVRYMPKACENEKFPDGM
-630 VDKGGDK
+630 DR
-637 IANGSQDVGIIYM
+637 GIIYV
-650 ALTDGEGEAHGNSHW
+650 AIGDWTGAEY
-665 SFIIKTKEQHFFD
+665 D
-678 KNAANVIAYGE
+678 KNWPIVIQTKKPDTELFNPEKGSYTGDGIIAYGE
-689 KTWEQ
+689 KILQ
-694 STEGEGMIPFE
+694 GEVKGADGGMIEFTIPL
-705 IRFDYDTK
+705 DYRSYERMPK
-713 QDGKTRIPNRILI
+713 SII
-726 VAAAS
+726 VVAS
-731 KFGDYFQ
+731 ASQYGDYFI
-738 GSTGSTMWLDD
+738 GGIGSTMWLDD

>member
-126 RQAQTTPV
+126 RQTQTTPV

-328 LNLMDEATRVELQE
+328 LNLMDEATRAALLE
-342 KGIMV
+342 KGITV

-356 NWGNSLNDLLK
+356 NWGNSLNELLK
-367 EEGEHH
+367 EEGEHR

-384 GNAAARTNTID
+384 GVDARTNTIG
-395 WTISVSNANIRAVNI
+395 WTISVSNANICAVKI

-425 EVIEGRTPAPDAQL
+425 EVIEGRTPAPNAQL

-446 EDSNWID
+446 SEQTWNEAIP
-453 NIQAKL
+453 AKL
-459 GENKKTI
+459 GEDQKTI

-509 FENWSGGVPKLIY
+509 FENWSGDSPKLIY

-535 GSKKVSAN
+535 GSATLKENVTTPDGSVKHGGNYSAKLESKKV
-543 VTEPDGNVKHSGAY
+543 VT
-557 SARLKS
+557 
-563 MFASMLGIG
+563 

-581 GQYLET
+581 GQYLKT
-587 IMEGVTGHGVLGIGR
+587 VMDGFTGHGVLGIGR

-637 IANGSQDVGIIYM
+637 IANGRQDVGIIYM

-705 IRFDYDTK
+705 IRFDYNAK

-738 GSTGSTMWLDD
+738 GSTGSKMWLDD

>member
-112 FDKKYYEGNESFEI
+112 FDKKYYEGNKSFEI

-342 KGIMV
+342 KGITV

-356 NWGNSLNDLLK
+356 SWGNSLNDLLK

-446 EDSNWID
+446 EDSNWIE
-453 NIQAKL
+453 NVKAKL
-459 GENKKTI
+459 GEDQKTI

-509 FENWSGGVPKLIY
+509 FENWSGDSPKLIY

-535 GSKKVSAN
+535 GSATLKEN
-543 VTEPDGNVKHSGAY
+543 VTTPDGSVKHGGNY
-557 SARLKS
+557 SAKLESK
-563 MFASMLGIG
+563 FVAFLGIG
-572 QFAAGNIFV
+572 KFAAGNLFI
-581 GQYLET
+581 GDYLKT
-587 IMEGVTGHGVLGIGR
+587 DGTDGILGIGR
-602 PMGKDAS
+602 SMGKDAS

-617 LALRGYIKYVSGK
+617 LALRGYIKYISGK
-630 VDKGGDK
+630 VDYGEKQ
-637 IANGSQDVGIIYM
+637 IPNGSQDIGIIYM
-650 ALTDGEGEAHGNSHW
+650 ALTDGEGKAYENSHW
-665 SFIIKTKEQHFFD
+665 SFIIKTKEKLFFD
-678 KNAANVIAYGE
+678 KNAADVIAYGE

-705 IRFDYDTK
+705 IRFDYDAK
-713 QDGKTRIPNRILI
+713 PDGRTRIPNRILI

-738 GSTGSTMWLDD
+738 GSTGSKMWLDD

>member
-99 RVRIISG
+99 RVRITSG

-112 FDKKYYEGNESFEI
+112 FDKKYYEGNKSFEI
-126 RQAQTTPV
+126 CQAQTTPV

-328 LNLMDEATRVELQE
+328 LNLMDEATRAALLE
-342 KGIMV
+342 KGITV

-356 NWGNSLNDLLK
+356 SWGNSLHELLK

-395 WTISVSNANIRAVNI
+395 WTISVSNANICAVKI

-425 EVIEGRTPAPDAQL
+425 EVINGRTLAPDAQL

-509 FENWSGGVPKLIY
+509 FENWSGATPMLIH

-535 GSKKVSAN
+535 GSSSFSLAAVDLTTKASDFKVEGNYSAKLESKKV
-543 VTEPDGNVKHSGAY
+543 VVK
-557 SARLKS
+557 
-563 MFASMLGIG
+563 
-572 QFAAGNIFV
+572 FAAGNLFV
-581 GQYLET
+581 GSYLKT
-587 IMEGVTGHGVLGIGR
+587 DGTDGILGWGR
-602 PMGKDAS
+602 PWK
-609 GRPVTSRP
+609 SRP
-617 LALRGYIKYVSGK
+617 LALRGYVRYMPKACENEKFPDGM
-630 VDKGGDK
+630 DR
-637 IANGSQDVGIIYM
+637 GIIYV
-650 ALTDGEGEAHGNSHW
+650 AIGDWTGAEY
-665 SFIIKTKEQHFFD
+665 D
-678 KNAANVIAYGE
+678 KNWPIVIQTKKPDTELFNPEKGSYTGDGIIAYGE
-689 KTWEQ
+689 KILQ
-694 STEGEGMIPFE
+694 GEVKGADGGMIEFTIPL
-705 IRFDYDTK
+705 DYRSYERMPK
-713 QDGKTRIPNRILI
+713 SII
-726 VAAAS
+726 VVAS
-731 KFGDYFQ
+731 ASQYGDYFI
-738 GSTGSTMWLDD
+738 GGIGSTMWLDD

>member
-99 RVRIISG
+99 RVRITSG

-112 FDKKYYEGNESFEI
+112 FDKKYYEGNKSFEI
-126 RQAQTTPV
+126 CQAQTTPV

-328 LNLMDEATRVELQE
+328 LNLMDEATRAALLE
-342 KGIMV
+342 KGITV

-356 NWGNSLNDLLK
+356 SWGNSLNELLQA
-367 EEGEHH
+367 EGEHH
-373 IIYKATDTAVE
+373 IHYKATDTAVE
-384 GNAAARTNTID
+384 GNTAARTNTID

-425 EVIEGRTPAPDAQL
+425 EVINGRTLDPNAQL

-453 NIQAKL
+453 NIKAKL
-459 GENKKTI
+459 GEDQKTI

-509 FENWSGGVPKLIY
+509 FENWSGATPMLIH

-535 GSKKVSAN
+535 GSSSFSLAAVDLTTKASDFKVEGNYSAKLESKKV
-543 VTEPDGNVKHSGAY
+543 VVK
-557 SARLKS
+557 
-563 MFASMLGIG
+563 
-572 QFAAGNIFV
+572 FAAGNLFV
-581 GQYLET
+581 GSYLKT
-587 IMEGVTGHGVLGIGR
+587 DGTDGILGWGR
-602 PMGKDAS
+602 PWK
-609 GRPVTSRP
+609 SRP
-617 LALRGYIKYVSGK
+617 LALRGYVRYMPKACENEKFPDGM
-630 VDKGGDK
+630 DR
-637 IANGSQDVGIIYM
+637 GIIYV
-650 ALTDGEGEAHGNSHW
+650 AIGDWTGAEY
-665 SFIIKTKEQHFFD
+665 D
-678 KNAANVIAYGE
+678 KNWPIVIQTKKPDTELFNPEKGSYTGDGIIAYGE
-689 KTWEQ
+689 KILQ
-694 STEGEGMIPFE
+694 GEVKGADGGMIEFTIPL
-705 IRFDYDTK
+705 DYRSYERMPK
-713 QDGKTRIPNRILI
+713 SII
-726 VAAAS
+726 VVAS
-731 KFGDYFQ
+731 ASQYGDYFI
-738 GSTGSTMWLDD
+738 GGIGSTMWLDD

>member
-99 RVRIISG
+99 RVRITSG

-112 FDKKYYEGNESFEI
+112 FDKKYYEGNKSFEI
-126 RQAQTTPV
+126 HQAQTTPV

-182 EAKTGYYSLPQG
+182 EEKTGYYSLPQG

-280 EEVDMKQ
+280 EEVEMKQ

-328 LNLMDEATRVELQE
+328 LNLMDKATRAALLE

-356 NWGNSLNDLLK
+356 SWGNSLNDLLK
-367 EEGEHH
+367 EEGEHR

-384 GNAAARTNTID
+384 GVDARTNTIG
-395 WTISVSNANIRAVNI
+395 WTISVSNANICAVKI

-425 EVIEGRTPAPDAQL
+425 EVINGRTLDPNAQL

-446 EDSNWID
+446 SEQTWNEAIP
-453 NIQAKL
+453 AKL
-459 GENKKTI
+459 GEDQKTI

-509 FENWSGGVPKLIY
+509 FENWSGATPMLIH

-535 GSKKVSAN
+535 GSSSFSLAAVDLTTKASDFKVEGNYSAKLESKKV
-543 VTEPDGNVKHSGAY
+543 VVK
-557 SARLKS
+557 
-563 MFASMLGIG
+563 
-572 QFAAGNIFV
+572 FAAGNLFV
-581 GQYLET
+581 GSYLKT
-587 IMEGVTGHGVLGIGR
+587 DGTDGILGWGR
-602 PMGKDAS
+602 PWK
-609 GRPVTSRP
+609 SRP
-617 LALRGYIKYVSGK
+617 LALRGYVRYMPKACENEKFPDGM
-630 VDKGGDK
+630 DR
-637 IANGSQDVGIIYM
+637 GIIYV
-650 ALTDGEGEAHGNSHW
+650 AIGDWTGAEY
-665 SFIIKTKEQHFFD
+665 D
-678 KNAANVIAYGE
+678 KNWPIVIQTKKPDTELFNPEKGSYTGDGIIAYGE
-689 KTWEQ
+689 KILQ
-694 STEGEGMIPFE
+694 GEVKGADGGMIEFTIPL
-705 IRFDYDTK
+705 DYRSYERMPK
-713 QDGKTRIPNRILI
+713 SII
-726 VAAAS
+726 VVAS
-731 KFGDYFQ
+731 ASQYGDYFI
-738 GSTGSTMWLDD
+738 GGIGSTMWLDD

>member
-99 RVRIISG
+99 RVRITSG

-112 FDKKYYEGNESFEI
+112 FDKKYYEGNKSFEI
-126 RQAQTTPV
+126 HQAQTTPV

-182 EAKTGYYSLPQG
+182 EEKTGYYSLPQG

-280 EEVDMKQ
+280 EEVEMKQ

-328 LNLMDEATRVELQE
+328 LNLMDKATRAALLE

-356 NWGNSLNDLLK
+356 SWGNSLNDLLK
-367 EEGEHH
+367 EEGEHR

-384 GNAAARTNTID
+384 GVDARTNTIG
-395 WTISVSNANIRAVNI
+395 WTISVSNANICAVKI

-425 EVIEGRTPAPDAQL
+425 EVINGRTLDPNAQL

-446 EDSNWID
+446 SEQTWNEAIP
-453 NIQAKL
+453 AKL
-459 GENKKTI
+459 GEDQKTI

-509 FENWSGGVPKLIY
+509 FENWSGDSPKLIH

-535 GSKKVSAN
+535 GSATLKEN
-543 VTEPDGNVKHSGAY
+543 VTTPDGSVKHGGNY
-557 SARLKS
+557 SAKLESK
-563 MFASMLGIG
+563 FVAFWGIG
-572 QFAAGNIFV
+572 KFAAGNLFI
-581 GQYLET
+581 GDYLKT
-587 IMEGVTGHGVLGIGR
+587 DGTDGILGIGR

-617 LALRGYIKYVSGK
+617 LALRGYIKYISGK
-630 VDKGGDK
+630 VDYGKEQ
-637 IANGSQDVGIIYM
+637 IPNGSQDIGIIYM
-650 ALTDGEGEAHGNSHW
+650 ALTDGEGKAYENSHW
-665 SFIIKTKEQHFFD
+665 SFIIKTKEKLFFD
-678 KNAANVIAYGE
+678 KNAADVIAYGE

-705 IRFDYDTK
+705 IRFDYDAK
-713 QDGKTRIPNRILI
+713 PDGRTRIPNRILI

-731 KFGDYFQ
+731 KFGDYFE
-738 GSTGSTMWLDD
+738 GSTGSKMWLDD

>member
-112 FDKKYYEGNESFEI
+112 FDKKYYEGNKSFEI
-126 RQAQTTPV
+126 CQAQTTPV

-273 FRAVNQS
+273 FRAVNQL

-342 KGIMV
+342 KGITV

-356 NWGNSLNDLLK
+356 SWGNSLNDFLK
-367 EEGEHH
+367 GEGEHH
-373 IIYKATDTAVE
+373 ISYKATDTAVE

-425 EVIEGRTPAPDAQL
+425 EVINGRTLAPDAQL

-446 EDSNWID
+446 SEQTWNEAIP
-453 NIQAKL
+453 AKL
-459 GENKKTI
+459 GEDQKTI

-509 FENWSGGVPKLIY
+509 FENWSGDSPKLIY

-535 GSKKVSAN
+535 GSATLKEN
-543 VTEPDGNVKHSGAY
+543 VTTPDGSVKHGGNY
-557 SARLKS
+557 SAKLESK
-563 MFASMLGIG
+563 FVAFLGIG
-572 QFAAGNIFV
+572 KFAAGNLFI
-581 GQYLET
+581 GDYLKT
-587 IMEGVTGHGVLGIGR
+587 DGTDGILGIGR

-705 IRFDYDTK
+705 IRFDYNAK

>member
-80 AGWDATLQEPGLS
+80 AGWNATLQEPGLS
-93 LSSGAY
+93 LSGGAY

-209 RKFTQTN
+209 RKFTQTD

-328 LNLMDEATRVELQE
+328 LNLMDKATRAALLE

-356 NWGNSLNDLLK
+356 SWGNSLNELLQK
-367 EEGEHH
+367 EGEHL
-373 IIYKATDTAVE
+373 ISYKATDTAVE
-384 GNAAARTNTID
+384 GNTAARTNTID

-425 EVIEGRTPAPDAQL
+425 EVINGRTLDPNAQL

-453 NIQAKL
+453 NIKAKL
-459 GENKKTI
+459 GEDQKTI
-466 TSDEIKGLTPGTT
+466 TSDEIKGLAPGTT

-509 FENWSGGVPKLIY
+509 FENWSGDSPKLIH

-535 GSKKVSAN
+535 GSATLKEN
-543 VTEPDGNVKHSGAY
+543 VTTPDGSVKHGGNY
-557 SARLKS
+557 SAKLESK
-563 MFASMLGIG
+563 FVAFWGIG
-572 QFAAGNIFV
+572 KFAAGNLFI
-581 GQYLET
+581 GDYLKT
-587 IMEGVTGHGVLGIGR
+587 DGTDGILGIGR

-617 LALRGYIKYVSGK
+617 LALRGYIKYISGK
-630 VDKGGDK
+630 VDYGKEQ
-637 IANGSQDVGIIYM
+637 IPNGSQDIGIIYM
-650 ALTDGEGEAHGNSHW
+650 ALTDGEGKAYENSHW
-665 SFIIKTKEQHFFD
+665 SFIIKTKEKLFFD
-678 KNAANVIAYGE
+678 KNAADVIAYGE

-705 IRFDYDTK
+705 IRFDYDAK
-713 QDGKTRIPNRILI
+713 PDGRTRIPNRILI

-731 KFGDYFQ
+731 KFGDYFE
-738 GSTGSTMWLDD
+738 GSTGSKMWLDD

>member
-273 FRAVNQS
+273 FRAVNQL

-328 LNLMDEATRVELQE
+328 LNLMDEATRAALRE
-342 KGIMV
+342 KGITV

-425 EVIEGRTPAPDAQL
+425 EVINGRTLDPNAQL

-446 EDSNWID
+446 SEQTWNEAIP
-453 NIQAKL
+453 AKL
-459 GENKKTI
+459 GEDQKTI

-509 FENWSGGVPKLIY
+509 FENWSGATPMLIH

-535 GSKKVSAN
+535 GSSSFSLAAVDLTTKASDFKVEGNYSAKLESKKV
-543 VTEPDGNVKHSGAY
+543 VVK
-557 SARLKS
+557 
-563 MFASMLGIG
+563 
-572 QFAAGNIFV
+572 FAAGNLFV
-581 GQYLET
+581 GSYLKT
-587 IMEGVTGHGVLGIGR
+587 DGTDGILGWGR
-602 PMGKDAS
+602 PWK
-609 GRPVTSRP
+609 SRP
-617 LALRGYIKYVSGK
+617 LALRGYVRYMPKACENEKFPDGM
-630 VDKGGDK
+630 DR
-637 IANGSQDVGIIYM
+637 GIIYV
-650 ALTDGEGEAHGNSHW
+650 AIGDWTGAEY
-665 SFIIKTKEQHFFD
+665 D
-678 KNAANVIAYGE
+678 KNWPIVIQTKKPDTELFNPEKGSYTGDGIIAYGE
-689 KTWEQ
+689 KILQ
-694 STEGEGMIPFE
+694 GEVKGADGGMIEFTIPL
-705 IRFDYDTK
+705 DYRSYERMPK
-713 QDGKTRIPNRILI
+713 SII
-726 VAAAS
+726 VVAS
-731 KFGDYFQ
+731 ASQYGDYFI
-738 GSTGSTMWLDD
+738 GGIGSTMWLDD

>member
-209 RKFTQTN
+209 RKFTQTD
-216 RIESA
+216 RIEPA

-328 LNLMDEATRVELQE
+328 LNLMDEATRAALLE
-342 KGIMV
+342 KGITV

-356 NWGNSLNDLLK
+356 SWGNSLHELLK

-395 WTISVSNANIRAVNI
+395 WTISVSNANICAVKI

-425 EVIEGRTPAPDAQL
+425 EVINGRTLAPDAQL

-453 NIQAKL
+453 NIKAKL
-459 GENKKTI
+459 GEDQKTI

-509 FENWSGGVPKLIY
+509 FENWSGDSPKLIH

-535 GSKKVSAN
+535 GSATLKEN
-543 VTEPDGNVKHSGAY
+543 VTTPDGSVKHGGNY
-557 SARLKS
+557 SAKLKS
-563 MFASMLGIG
+563 KFVAFWGIG
-572 QFAAGNIFV
+572 KFAAGNLFI
-581 GQYLET
+581 GDYLKT
-587 IMEGVTGHGVLGIGR
+587 DGTDGILGIGR

-617 LALRGYIKYVSGK
+617 LALRGYIKYISGK
-630 VDKGGDK
+630 VDYGKEQ
-637 IANGSQDVGIIYM
+637 IPNGSQDIGIIYM
-650 ALTDGEGEAHGNSHW
+650 ALTDGEGKAYENSHW
-665 SFIIKTKEQHFFD
+665 SFIIKTKEKLFFD
-678 KNAANVIAYGE
+678 KNAADVIAYGE

-705 IRFDYDTK
+705 IRFDYDAK
-713 QDGKTRIPNRILI
+713 PDGRTRIPNRILI

-731 KFGDYFQ
+731 KFGDYFE
-738 GSTGSTMWLDD
+738 GSTGSKMWLDD

>member
-99 RVRIISG
+99 RVRITSG

-112 FDKKYYEGNESFEI
+112 FDKKYYEGNKSFEI
-126 RQAQTTPV
+126 HQAQTTPV

-182 EAKTGYYSLPQG
+182 EEKTGYYSLPQG

-230 YKISDLETPAPPTD
+230 YKISDLATPAPPTD

-342 KGIMV
+342 KGITV

-367 EEGEHH
+367 EEGEHR

-384 GNAAARTNTID
+384 GVDARTNTIG
-395 WTISVSNANIRAVNI
+395 WTISVSNANICAVKI

-425 EVIEGRTPAPDAQL
+425 EVINGRTLDPNAQL

-446 EDSNWID
+446 SEQTWNEAIP
-453 NIQAKL
+453 AKL
-459 GENKKTI
+459 GEDQKTI

-509 FENWSGGVPKLIY
+509 FENWSGDSPKLIH

-535 GSKKVSAN
+535 GSATLKEN
-543 VTEPDGNVKHSGAY
+543 VTTPDGSVKHGGNY
-557 SARLKS
+557 SAKLESK
-563 MFASMLGIG
+563 FVAFLGIG
-572 QFAAGNIFV
+572 KFAAGNLFV
-581 GQYLET
+581 GKFIGTEET
-587 IMEGVTGHGVLGIGR
+587 YYGILGWGR
-602 PMGKDAS
+602 PWK
-609 GRPVTSRP
+609 SRP
-617 LALRGYIKYVSGK
+617 LALRAWVRYTPGS
-630 VDKGGDK
+630 VDYTETDK
-637 IANGSQDVGIIYM
+637 IKKGDQDKGIIYI
-650 ALTDGEGEAHGNSHW
+650 AVGDWTSNDAHYGSQWPVVVRTLGPSLFNP
-665 SFIIKTKEQHFFD
+665 KD
-678 KNAANVIAYGE
+678 KGTIGYGE
-689 KTWEQ
+689 
-694 STEGEGMIPFE
+694 MIF
-705 IRFDYDTK
+705 T
-713 QDGKTRIPNRILI
+713 GKTEENGSLKEVIIPIDYTNYGGTERIPTHII
-726 VAAAS
+726 VVAS
-731 KFGDYFQ
+731 SSQYGDYYS
-738 GSTGSTMWLDD
+738 GSTSSKMWLDD

>member
-99 RVRIISG
+99 RVRITSG

-112 FDKKYYEGNESFEI
+112 FDKKYYEGNKSFEI
-126 RQAQTTPV
+126 CQAQTTPV

-273 FRAVNQS
+273 FRAVNQL

-356 NWGNSLNDLLK
+356 SWGNSLNELLK
-367 EEGEHH
+367 KEGEHH

-509 FENWSGGVPKLIY
+509 FENWSGATPMLIH

-535 GSKKVSAN
+535 GSSSFSLAAVDLTTKASDFKVEGNYSAKLESKKV
-543 VTEPDGNVKHSGAY
+543 VVK
-557 SARLKS
+557 
-563 MFASMLGIG
+563 
-572 QFAAGNIFV
+572 FAAGNLFV
-581 GQYLET
+581 GSYLKT
-587 IMEGVTGHGVLGIGR
+587 DGTDGILGWGR
-602 PMGKDAS
+602 PWK
-609 GRPVTSRP
+609 SRP
-617 LALRGYIKYVSGK
+617 LALRGYVRYMPKACENEKFPDGM
-630 VDKGGDK
+630 DR
-637 IANGSQDVGIIYM
+637 GIIYV
-650 ALTDGEGEAHGNSHW
+650 AIGDWTGAEY
-665 SFIIKTKEQHFFD
+665 D
-678 KNAANVIAYGE
+678 KNWPIVIQTKKPDTELFNPEKGSYTGDGIIAYGE
-689 KTWEQ
+689 KILQ
-694 STEGEGMIPFE
+694 GEVKGADGGMIEFTIPL
-705 IRFDYDTK
+705 DYRSYERMPK
-713 QDGKTRIPNRILI
+713 SII
-726 VAAAS
+726 VVAS
-731 KFGDYFQ
+731 ASQYGDYFI
-738 GSTGSTMWLDD
+738 GGIGSTMWLDD

>member
-99 RVRIISG
+99 RVRITSG

-209 RKFTQTN
+209 RKFTQTD

-342 KGIMV
+342 KGITI
-347 TSQEKLLTM
+347 TSREKLLTM
-356 NWGNSLNDLLK
+356 SWGNSLNELLK

-384 GNAAARTNTID
+384 GVDARTNTID
-395 WTISVSNANIRAVNI
+395 WTISVSNANICAVKI

-425 EVIEGRTPAPDAQL
+425 EVINGRTLAPDAQL

-453 NIQAKL
+453 NIKAKL
-459 GENKKTI
+459 GEDQKTI

-509 FENWSGGVPKLIY
+509 FENWSGATPMLIH

-535 GSKKVSAN
+535 GSSSFSLAAVDLTTKASDFKVEGNYSAKLESKKV
-543 VTEPDGNVKHSGAY
+543 VVK
-557 SARLKS
+557 
-563 MFASMLGIG
+563 
-572 QFAAGNIFV
+572 FAAGNLFV
-581 GQYLET
+581 GSYLKT
-587 IMEGVTGHGVLGIGR
+587 DGTDGILGWGR
-602 PMGKDAS
+602 PWK
-609 GRPVTSRP
+609 SRP
-617 LALRGYIKYVSGK
+617 LALRGYVRYMPKACENEKFPDGM
-630 VDKGGDK
+630 DR
-637 IANGSQDVGIIYM
+637 GIIYV
-650 ALTDGEGEAHGNSHW
+650 AIGDWTGAEY
-665 SFIIKTKEQHFFD
+665 D
-678 KNAANVIAYGE
+678 KNWPIVIQTKKPDTELFNPEKGSYTGDGIIAYGE
-689 KTWEQ
+689 KILQ
-694 STEGEGMIPFE
+694 GEVKGADGGMIEFTIPL
-705 IRFDYDTK
+705 DYRSYERMPK
-713 QDGKTRIPNRILI
+713 SII
-726 VAAAS
+726 VVAS
-731 KFGDYFQ
+731 ASQYGDYFI
-738 GSTGSTMWLDD
+738 GGIGSTMWLDD

>member
-99 RVRIISG
+99 RVRITSG

-147 VFDASLE
+147 EFDASLE

-328 LNLMDEATRVELQE
+328 LNLMDEATRVELQK
-342 KGIMV
+342 KGITV
-347 TSQEKLLTM
+347 TLQEKLLTM

-459 GENKKTI
+459 GEDQKTI

-509 FENWSGGVPKLIY
+509 FENWSGATPMLIH

-535 GSKKVSAN
+535 GSSSFSLAAVDLTTKASDFKVEGNYSAKLESKKV
-543 VTEPDGNVKHSGAY
+543 VVK
-557 SARLKS
+557 
-563 MFASMLGIG
+563 
-572 QFAAGNIFV
+572 FAAGNLFV
-581 GQYLET
+581 GSYLKT
-587 IMEGVTGHGVLGIGR
+587 DGTDGILGWGR
-602 PMGKDAS
+602 PWK
-609 GRPVTSRP
+609 SRP
-617 LALRGYIKYVSGK
+617 LALRGYVRYMPKACENEKFPDGM
-630 VDKGGDK
+630 DR
-637 IANGSQDVGIIYM
+637 GIIYV
-650 ALTDGEGEAHGNSHW
+650 AIGDWTGAEY
-665 SFIIKTKEQHFFD
+665 D
-678 KNAANVIAYGE
+678 KNWPIVIQTKKPDTELFNPEKGSYTGDGIIAYGE
-689 KTWEQ
+689 KILQ
-694 STEGEGMIPFE
+694 GEVKGADGGMIEFTIPL
-705 IRFDYDTK
+705 DYRSYERMPK
-713 QDGKTRIPNRILI
+713 SII
-726 VAAAS
+726 VVAS
-731 KFGDYFQ
+731 ASQYGDYFI
-738 GSTGSTMWLDD
+738 GGIGSTMWLDD

>member
-273 FRAVNQS
+273 FRAVNQL

-342 KGIMV
+342 KGITV

-356 NWGNSLNDLLK
+356 SWGNSLNELLQ

-384 GNAAARTNTID
+384 GVDARTNTID
-395 WTISVSNANIRAVNI
+395 WTISVSNANICAVNI

-425 EVIEGRTPAPDAQL
+425 EVINGRTLDPNAQL

-453 NIQAKL
+453 NIKAKL
-459 GENKKTI
+459 GEDQKTI

-509 FENWSGGVPKLIY
+509 FENWSGDSPKLIH

-535 GSKKVSAN
+535 GSATLKEN
-543 VTEPDGNVKHSGAY
+543 VTTPDGSVKHGGNY
-557 SARLKS
+557 SAKLESK
-563 MFASMLGIG
+563 FVAFWGIG
-572 QFAAGNIFV
+572 KFAAGNLFI
-581 GQYLET
+581 GDYLKT
-587 IMEGVTGHGVLGIGR
+587 DGTDGILGIGR

-617 LALRGYIKYVSGK
+617 LALRGYIKYISGK
-630 VDKGGDK
+630 VDYGKEQ
-637 IANGSQDVGIIYM
+637 IPNGSQDIGIIYM
-650 ALTDGEGEAHGNSHW
+650 ALTDGEGKAYENSHW

-738 GSTGSTMWLDD
+738 GSTGSKMWLDD